1 MRKRTFTSTVSALG
15 LFAIVGLIAALALSI
30 SWPNLA
36 RAHTAADATLT
47 ALTVTPG
54 TLTPAFSRTVYFYTV
69 PVADTVTQITIEG
82 RADGDGTVAYQDAD
96 GTLATDADAN
106 TAGQQVNIPAG
117 GGKRINVVVS
127 HTDSVATTTQTYGV
141 LVIREGPVA
150 TDTIAL
156 MALYNSTD
164 SANWTTKNNWGSSLT
179 LANWDGVT
187 TDADGRVTD
196 LELDDNNLVGT
207 LPSEL
212 RSLTSLTS
220 LMLSENKLSGNIP
233 NLSGLSQLEHLDLG
247 DNQLNGTL
255 PGWLGNLTN
264 LEQLYLDHNE
274 LSGAIPRWVS
284 NLTNLEQL
292 YLCGATRLADRFQT

>member
-1 MRKRTFTSTVSALG
+1 M
-15 LFAIVGLIAALALSI
+15 
-30 SWPNLA
+30 
-36 RAHTAADATLT
+36 
-47 ALTVTPG
+47 
-54 TLTPAFSRTVYFYTV
+54 
-69 PVADTVTQITIEG
+69 
-82 RADGDGTVAYQDAD
+82 
-96 GTLATDADAN
+96 
-106 TAGQQVNIPAG
+106 
-117 GGKRINVVVS
+117 
-127 HTDSVATTTQTYGV
+127 
-141 LVIREGPVA
+141 IREGPVA

-247 DNQLNGTL
+247 DNQLNGTI
-255 PGWLGNLTN
+255 PNLGSLTN
-264 LEQLYLDHNE
+264 LRELHLDHNE
-274 LSGAIPRWVS
+274 LSGAITA
-284 NLTNLEQL
+284 LGEQPHQP
-292 YLCGATRLADRFQT
+292 GATVP